1 MKRQILIN
9 TAVILLIVAATLAG
23 NALLSLTEH
32 PAYSHADY
40 VWGNRMVIDNE
51 TPFEY
56 DLDYVYAEYDLLNDG
71 SVSITNYG
79 TDKKGHQTRAHAVG
93 RVAGEGML
101 SVSFIPVLR
110 FPSSSYRV
118 LYVDDEYNYAL
129 VSDKKGSC
137 LWFLG
142 RSPQSTKDAISILK
156 YEADARGFNT
166 ENLRYTAQGS

>member
-1 MKRQILIN
+1 MILR
-9 TAVILLIVAATLAG
+9 ALKYYFSLCGCVATSSADVDTTPMDDV
-23 NALLSLTEH
+23 NWE
-32 PAYSHADY
+32 AYMGRWYEWA
-40 VWGNRMVIDNE
+40 RFE

-56 DLDYVYAEYDLLNDG
+56 DLDYVYAEYDLQNDG

>member
-1 MKRQILIN
+1 MIVVIFTPFSACVEIIVGG
-9 TAVILLIVAATLAG
+9 TAAVGLLDELSG
-23 NALLSLTEH
+23 LRFGDALLLGD
-32 PAYSHADY
+32 A
-40 VWGNRMVIDNE
+40 
-51 TPFEY
+51 
-56 DLDYVYAEYDLLNDG
+56 
-71 SVSITNYG
+71 
-79 TDKKGHQTRAHAVG
+79 AHAVG
-93 RVAGEGML
+93 KVAGEGML